1 MVRYSSSIEYRYMQN
16 FDFIDFNNRWTYPI
30 QWLEESDFARTSYH
44 YWLWRAS
51 LAKLGKP
58 CKNLYQEELK
68 TNLSKVA
75 KEDRKKYEAH
85 CQNVPEGSSF
95 AIKKAI
101 DNRANQMASGVDSYE
116 YQLNDPYLIVDADT
130 EDLLAAKCQQ
140 DYIQNRL
147 NILSATFSRDL
158 SWAGVAAVI
167 VKYDPVSDKN
177 KVLRVNPKNIWFD
190 TKYSSLGLER
200 FRGYSTMISWRALK
214 KMISDNDDEEVNLDI
229 KAPDRS
235 IFREEERD
243 GKKNYIID
251 KSAKYNN
258 RKIRTLNGL
267 DIYVED
273 LNHLATSTQLAG
285 AMSMF
290 DEYDHDLRTCYNLNW
305 YRSYATDPKART
317 KSHYNG
323 DDVELTVLYD
333 LDRKIEFKII
343 NRRYVIS
350 ANQKAFRRK
359 IAFTITNPVTGEQKT
374 RLDDFCLDCPLKFQ
388 FEEQENMDKFP
399 HPWAPIFS
407 LLDTHDELCAWR
419 AKREHV
425 SKILSIL
432 RIETNGADAASLRG
446 VLNIMGVVLDDIQ
459 GDINSINFQYSY
471 DPIDSEIAFRE
482 NRIQQLLHAYDQ
494 FDALQAMGDRASAAE
509 SGMAL
514 GAVAQGLSTH
524 QNAIMQLYA
533 DIARQCIANRVAYSP
548 RQEFPVSNY
557 GGGSSITIQQM
568 ALDAIVNV
576 KPALAKK
583 IQERSLAANAMQ
595 IIGTLGPQLN
605 QEGLAYLME
614 QAMMGT
620 MPRKL
625 SEHFIIEQGPS
636 EQEMALAQQ
645 QAQNDA
651 QILQQN
657 QQAYEQN
664 PSQYEVDNLM
674 ETQDSDTIDGVI
686 SGLGGEG
693 EVDYQEVSEDITNT
707 PNGPEVIDMTSQDG
721 AITTGGVRG
730 MTPESAGE
738 FANPNGLL

>member
-1 MVRYSSSIEYRYMQN
+1 MESFEGLDWNKWPNHV
-16 FDFIDFNNRWTYPI
+16 I
-30 QWLEESDFARTSYH
+30 QWLEESEVARVTYQ

-68 TNLSKVA
+68 SNLAKVN
-75 KEDRKKYEAH
+75 KEDQAKYKEH
-85 CQNVPEGSSF
+85 CMSVPEGSSF
-95 AIKKAI
+95 ALKKAI
-101 DNRANQMASGVDSYE
+101 DNRANQMACGVDTYE
-116 YQLNDPYLIVDADT
+116 YQINDPYMIINSDT
-130 EDLLAAKCQQ
+130 EDLLSAKCQQ
-140 DYIQNRL
+140 DYVQNRL
-147 NILSATFSRDL
+147 NIMSATFSRDL
-158 SWAGVAAVI
+158 TWAGVAAVL

-177 KVLRVNPKNIWFD
+177 KVLRINPKNIWFD

-200 FRGYSTMISWRALK
+200 FRGYSTMISWKKLK
-214 KMISDNDDEEVNLDI
+214 EMIADDPNEEVNLDI

-235 IFREEERD
+235 ILREEIGEK
-243 GKKNYIID
+243 GEKKWGID
-251 KSAKYNN
+251 KTVKYNN

-267 DIYVED
+267 DVYVED
-273 LNHLATSTQLAG
+273 LNHLAAATQLATG
-285 AMSMF
+285 LEAF
-290 DEYDHDLRTCYNLNW
+290 NEYDHDLRTCYNLNW
-305 YRSYATDPKART
+305 YQTYASDPKKRT
-317 KSHYNG
+317 NSQYNG
-323 DDVELTVLYD
+323 DDVELTVVYD
-333 LDRKIEFKII
+333 LDKKIEYKVI

-350 ANQKAFRRK
+350 ANSKAFRRK
-359 IAFTITNPVTGEQKT
+359 IAFTITNPITGEQKE
-374 RLDDFCLDCPLKFQ
+374 RIDDFCLDCPLKFQ

-399 HPWAPIFS
+399 HPWAPVFS

-432 RIETNGADAASLRG
+432 RIETDGATATSLRG
-446 VLNIMGVVLDDIQ
+446 VLNIMGVILDDIQ

-471 DPIDSEIAFRE
+471 DPIDSEISFRE
-482 NRIQQLLHAYDQ
+482 NRIQQVLHAYDQ

-548 RQEFPVSNY
+548 EQEFSVSNY
-557 GGGSSITIQQM
+557 GDVNRSITIQQM

-583 IQERSLAANAMQ
+583 VQEKTLAANAM
-595 IIGTLGPQLN
+595 TLLGSFAGRLN
-605 QEGLAYLME
+605 KNLEAYLME
-614 QAMMGT
+614 QAMLGT
-620 MPRKL
+620 MPRGL
-625 SEHFIIEQGPS
+625 AESGIIEQGPS

-664 PSQYEVDNLM
+664 PVEYEAENVM
-674 ETQDSDTIDGVI
+674 ETQDADSIDGI
-686 SGLGGEG
+686 IAGLNGGDG
-693 EVDYQEVSEDITNT
+693 GAVDYQDVSADMTMS
-707 PNGPEVIDMTSQDG
+707 PGGPEALDMVSQDG
-721 AITTGGVRG
+721 AMTTGGMQG
-730 MTPESAGE
+730 LTPESGGM
-738 FANPNGLL
+738 FANPNQMVG

>member
-1 MVRYSSSIEYRYMQN
+1 MQSYDALDYN
-16 FDFIDFNNRWTYPI
+16 DPFNYVI
-30 QWLEESDFARTSYH
+30 QWIEESDFARTSYH

-58 CKNLYQEELK
+58 CRNLYQEELK
-68 TNLSKVA
+68 SNLAKVD
-75 KEDRKKYEAH
+75 KVDQSKYEEQ
-85 CQNVPEGSSF
+85 CKCVPEGSSF
-95 AIKKAI
+95 ALKKAA
-101 DNRANQMASGVDSYE
+101 DNRANQMSSGVDAYE
-116 YQLNDPYLIVDADT
+116 YQINDPYMMVEPDT
-130 EDLLAAKCQQ
+130 EDLLAAKCEQ
-140 DYIQNRL
+140 DYIENKL

-158 SWAGVAAVI
+158 TWAGVAAVI

-200 FRGYSTMISWRALK
+200 FRGYSTMISWRVLK
-214 KMISDNDDEEVNLDI
+214 KMIADNSDEEVNLDI

-235 IFREEERD
+235 IMVEKEEEKD
-243 GKKNYIID
+243 GKKKKYWDFD
-251 KSAKYNN
+251 KTAKYNN

-273 LNHLATSTQLAG
+273 INRLASSTQLSG
-285 AMSMF
+285 GLNMF

-305 YRSYATDPKART
+305 YRTYASDPKART

-323 DDVELTVLYD
+323 DDVELTVIYD
-333 LDRKIEFKII
+333 LDQKIEFKII

-350 ANQKAFRRK
+350 ANKKAFRRK
-359 IAFTITNPVTGEQKT
+359 IAFTITNPVTGKQKT

-399 HPWAPIFS
+399 HPWAPVFS

-432 RIETNGADAASLRG
+432 RIETNGADATSLRG

-533 DIARQCIANRVAYSP
+533 DIARQCIANRVAYSS

-557 GGGSSITIQQM
+557 GDSSTISVQAM

-576 KPALAKK
+576 KPALAKRV
-583 IQERSLAANAMQ
+583 QEKTIAANALQ
-595 IIGTLGPQLN
+595 LLGTIGQQMN
-605 QEGLAYLME
+605 QEGMSYLME
-614 QAMMGT
+614 QALLGS
-620 MPRKL
+620 MPRKVAQ
-625 SEHFIIEQGPS
+625 HFIREQGPS

-651 QILQQN
+651 MALQQN

-664 PSQYEVDNLM
+664 PVPYEVDNVM
-674 ETQDSDTIDGVI
+674 NTQSPEDIDAIIAGM
-686 SGLGGEG
+686 GGGREAA
-693 EVDYQEVSEDITNT
+693 VDYQDVSEDITT
-707 PNGPEVIDMTSQDG
+707 QGGGPQGLDMMSQEG
-721 AITTGGVRG
+721 AMTTGGVSG
-730 MTPESAGE
+730 LTPETAGE
-738 FANPNGLL
+738 FANPNAMVG

>member
-1 MVRYSSSIEYRYMQN
+1 MNSYDALDWDN
-16 FDFIDFNNRWTYPI
+16 PFNYPI
-30 QWLEESDFARTSYH
+30 QWIEESDFARTSYH

-58 CKNLYQEELK
+58 CRNLYQEELK
-68 TNLSKVA
+68 TNLSKVPQA
-75 KEDRKKYEAH
+75 DQKKYES
-85 CQNVPEGSSF
+85 CLCVPEGSSF
-95 AIKKAI
+95 ALKKAA
-101 DNRANQMASGVDSYE
+101 DNRANQMASGVDTYE
-116 YQLNDPYLIVDADT
+116 YQVNDPFGIISPDT
-130 EDLLAAKCQQ
+130 NDLLAAQCKI
-140 DYIQNRL
+140 DYVQNKL
-147 NILSATFSRDL
+147 NVLSATFSRDL
-158 SWAGVAAVI
+158 TWAGVAAVI

-177 KVLRVNPKNIWFD
+177 KVMRVNPKNIWFD

-200 FRGYSTMISWRALK
+200 FRGYSTMISWRVLK
-214 KMISDNDDEEVNLDI
+214 KMISDDKDEEVNLDI

-235 IFREEERD
+235 IMVEKDDKD
-243 GKKNYIID
+243 GKKKWDLD
-251 KSAKYNN
+251 KTAKYNN

-273 LNHLATSTQLAG
+273 INRLATSTQLSG
-285 AMSMF
+285 GLNMF

-305 YRSYATDPKART
+305 YRTYASDPKART

-323 DDVELTVLYD
+323 DDVELTVMYD
-333 LDRKIEFKII
+333 LDRKVEFKII

-350 ANQKAFRRK
+350 ANKKAFRRK
-359 IAFTITNPVTGEQKT
+359 IAFTITNPVTGEQKQ

-399 HPWAPIFS
+399 HPFAPVFS

-419 AKREHV
+419 AKRDHV

-533 DIARQCIANRVAYSP
+533 DIARQCIANRVAYSA
-548 RQEFPVSNY
+548 RQDFPVTNFGTSSNL
-557 GGGSSITIQQM
+557 TIQEM
-568 ALDAIVNV
+568 ALEAIINV

-583 IQERSLAANAMQ
+583 VQERTLAANSLQ
-595 IIGTLGPQLN
+595 ILGTLGEKLTQN
-605 QEGLAYLME
+605 IQAYLIE
-614 QAMMGT
+614 QALMGT
-620 MPRKL
+620 MPRGYAE
-625 SEHFIIEQGPS
+625 SNIIQQGPS
-636 EQEMALAQQ
+636 KEEIALAQQ
-645 QAQNDA
+645 QAMNDA
-651 QILQQN
+651 MALQQN

-664 PSQYEVDNLM
+664 PMDYEAQNIM
-674 ETQDSDTIDGVI
+674 QTQDSATIDDVI
-686 SGLGGEG
+686 AGMNAGDGENI
-693 EVDYQEVSEDITNT
+693 DYSEQSEDISGM
-707 PNGPEVIDMTSQDG
+707 PVGPEALSMMSQEGAMT
-721 AITTGGVRG
+721 AGGVGG
-730 MTPESAGE
+730 MTPEAAGE
-738 FANPNGLL
+738 FANPNGMF

>member
-1 MVRYSSSIEYRYMQN
+1 MES
-16 FDFIDFNNRWTYPI
+16 FDFIDWNQKWNYPI
-30 QWLEESDFARTSYH
+30 QWLIESDFARVSYH

-68 TNLSKVA
+68 TNLSRIADKDKR
-75 KEDRKKYEAH
+75 KEYESR
-85 CQNVPEGSSF
+85 CQSVPEGSSF
-95 AIKKAI
+95 SLKKAI
-101 DNRANQMASGVDSYE
+101 DNRANQMASGVDTYE
-116 YQLNDPYLIVDADT
+116 YQINDPYMIVDADT

-140 DYIQNRL
+140 DYVQNHL

-167 VKYDPVSDKN
+167 VKYDPVTDKN
-177 KVLRVNPKNIWFD
+177 CVMRINPKNIWFD
-190 TKYSSLGLER
+190 TKYSSLGIER
-200 FRGYSTMISWRALK
+200 FRGYSTMISWKKLK
-214 KMISDNDDEEVNLDI
+214 KMIAENDDEEVNLDI

-235 IFREEERD
+235 ILKEIDGKD
-243 GKKNYIID
+243 GKKEFAID
-251 KSAKYNN
+251 KTAKYAN

-273 LNHLATSTQLAG
+273 LNRIAASTQLSG
-285 AMSMF
+285 GLNQF

-305 YRSYATDPKART
+305 YRTYASDPKART
-317 KSHYNG
+317 KSNYNG

-343 NRRYVIS
+343 NRRYVIA

-359 IAFTITNPVTGEQKT
+359 IEFTFTNPITGEQKK

-399 HPWAPIFS
+399 HPWAPVFS

-432 RIETNGADAASLRG
+432 RIETNGADATSLRG

-482 NRIQQLLHAYDQ
+482 NRIQQVLHAYDQ

-548 RQEFPVSNY
+548 RQEFPVSNF
-557 GGGSSITIQQM
+557 GDSASISVQAM

-583 IQERSLAANAMQ
+583 VQEKMIAANAMQ
-595 IIGTLGPQLN
+595 ILGTLGPQLN
-605 QEGLAYLME
+605 EEGVAYLME
-614 QAMMGT
+614 QAMLGT
-620 MPRKL
+620 MPRKVA
-625 SEHFIIEQGPS
+625 EHFIREKGPS
-636 EQEMALAQQ
+636 EQELALAQQ
-645 QAQNDA
+645 QAQNEA
-651 QILQQN
+651 QMLQQN

-664 PSQYEVDNLM
+664 PTQYEADNIM
-674 ETQDSDTIDGVI
+674 ATQSPEAIDAIIAGINQGQGGVEDYADISADMTISPG
-686 SGLGGEG
+686 
-693 EVDYQEVSEDITNT
+693 
-707 PNGPEVIDMTSQDG
+707 GPETLDMMSQQG
-721 AITTGGVRG
+721 AVSTGGVQG
-730 MTPESAGE
+730 MTPEVGGE
-738 FANPNGLL
+738 FANPNGLVG

>member
-1 MVRYSSSIEYRYMQN
+1 MQTYDALDWN
-16 FDFIDFNNRWTYPI
+16 DPFNYPI
-30 QWLEESDFARTSYH
+30 QWIEESDFARTSYH

-68 TNLSKVA
+68 SNLAKVD
-75 KEDRKKYEAH
+75 KVDRSKYEES
-85 CQNVPEGSSF
+85 CMCVPEGSSF
-95 AIKKAI
+95 ALKKAA
-101 DNRANQMASGVDSYE
+101 DNRANQMSSGVDTYE
-116 YQLNDPYLIVDADT
+116 YQVNDPWGIISPDT
-130 EDLLAAKCQQ
+130 NDLLAAQCKI
-140 DYIQNRL
+140 DYVQNKL
-147 NILSATFSRDL
+147 NVMSATFSRDL
-158 SWAGVAAVI
+158 TWAGVAAVI

-177 KVLRVNPKNIWFD
+177 KVMRINPKNIWFD

-200 FRGYSTMISWRALK
+200 FRGYSTMISWRVLK
-214 KMISDNDDEEVNLDI
+214 KMIESDDDEEVNLDI

-235 IFREEERD
+235 IMEEKDDKD
-243 GKKNYIID
+243 GKKKWDLN
-251 KSAKYNN
+251 KTAKYSK

-273 LNHLATSTQLAG
+273 LNRLATSTQLSG
-285 AMSMF
+285 GLNMF

-305 YRSYATDPKART
+305 YRTYASDPKART

-323 DDVELTVLYD
+323 DDVELTVMYD
-333 LDRKIEFKII
+333 LDRKVEFKII

-350 ANQKAFRRK
+350 ANRKAFRRK

-374 RLDDFCLDCPLKFQ
+374 RIDDFCLDCPLKFQ

-399 HPWAPIFS
+399 HPWAPVFS

-432 RIETNGADAASLRG
+432 RIETNGADASSLRG

-459 GDINSINFQYSY
+459 GDINSINFAYSY

-482 NRIQQLLHAYDQ
+482 NRIQQLLHSYDQ

-533 DIARQCIANRVAYSP
+533 DIARQCIANRVAYSA
-548 RQEFPVSNY
+548 RQDFPVTNFGTSSNL
-557 GGGSSITIQQM
+557 TIQEM
-568 ALDAIVNV
+568 ALEAIINV

-583 IQERSLAANAMQ
+583 VQERTLAANSLQ
-595 IIGTLGPQLN
+595 VLGTLGERLSNNLQ
-605 QEGLAYLME
+605 AYLME
-614 QAMMGT
+614 QALMGT
-620 MPRKL
+620 MPRGYAESNIL
-625 SEHFIIEQGPS
+625 EQGPS
-636 EQEMALAQQ
+636 KEEIALAQQ

-651 QILQQN
+651 MALQQN

-664 PSQYEVDNLM
+664 PMDYEAQNIM
-674 ETQDSDTIDGVI
+674 QTQSPETIDDVI
-686 SGLGGEG
+686 AGLNAGDEQIQAEEQTTESLGPQGLDMLSQEG
-693 EVDYQEVSEDITNT
+693 AMSVGNVQ
-707 PNGPEVIDMTSQDG
+707 
-721 AITTGGVRG
+721 G

-738 FANPNGLL
+738 FANPNGLF